1 MIRKSLI
8 IVFICLLTHSFGQVT
23 DKPKVCFTFDD
34 GSTADLLTYK
44 NADWNALILK
54 QLKQEQVQAVF
65 FACGKGLN
73 GSKGDSLLSTW
84 DNAGHLIANHTFS
97 HRNYHNPAVTF
108 QFFRADFL
116 KNDSLIRKY
125 HHYTRLFRFP
135 MLKEGNTIAKRDSFR
150 LLMKEKGYS
159 NGYVTIDASDWYYN
173 SCLIEALKENPYLD
187 LEPYRKAYLAHILD
201 RATYYDSLAYV
212 LTGRRIHHSLLLH
225 HNLTSALFLGDLIK
239 LFKEKGWAING
250 AEETYRDTIYTMA
263 PNTLPAGESLVWA
276 MAKADGRFDKVLRYP
291 AEDGEYEKNILD
303 KLKK

>member
-1 MIRKSLI
+1 MVTRTIILI
-8 IVFICLLTHSFGQVT
+8 FLFLGKNTFAQT
-23 DKPKVCFTFDD
+23 AEKPTVCFTFDD
-34 GSTADLLTYK
+34 GSTADVLNYK
-44 NADWNALILK
+44 NSDWNALILK
-54 QLKQEQVQAVF
+54 QLREEHVQTVF
-65 FACGKGLN
+65 FATGKGLS
-73 GSKGDSLLSTW
+73 GPKGDSVLSTW

-97 HRNYHNPAVTF
+97 HKNYHNPAVTF

-116 KNDSLIRKY
+116 KNDSLIHKY
-125 HHYTRLFRFP
+125 RHYTKLFRFP

-150 LLMKEKGYS
+150 LLMKESGYS
-159 NGYVTIDASDWYYN
+159 NGSVTIDASDWYYN
-173 SCLIEALKENPYLD
+173 SRLIDALKENPHLD

-225 HNLTSALFLGDLIK
+225 HNLTSALFLGDLIT
-239 LFKEKGWAING
+239 LFKEKGWMISP
-250 AEETYRDTIYTMA
+250 AEETYRDTIYAMA

-291 AEDGEYEKNILD
+291 AEDGEYEKAILD